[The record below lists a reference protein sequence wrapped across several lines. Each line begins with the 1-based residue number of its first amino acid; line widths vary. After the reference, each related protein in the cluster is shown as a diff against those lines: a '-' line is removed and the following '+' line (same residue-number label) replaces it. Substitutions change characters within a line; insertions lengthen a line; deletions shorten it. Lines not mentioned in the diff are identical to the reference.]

1 MKVSLAYLGRSAVHG
16 GPYRSQIAFAPNLS
30 RDRVFF
36 DGKLRD
42 PLRFREAISA
52 LHDVVIGDLRPPK
65 KDRTAHAAHLAQK
78 QEEELELRARI
89 AKREEDG
96 ALAKLPKTPP
106 ANLEAEFRRLHAI
119 YWTQRRAWAR
129 ELMQHDPQLFR
140 HLVPCD
146 PIVTVAPDS
155 VFFECFAKDE
165 SSYGCLFLERDGF
178 EGPQDASLGTTNV
191 DYSLALYEHFQT
203 LRTYRD
209 TRLKVDPEGFEVEVA
224 GRGDYR
230 EEKID
235 LPPSWLRG
243 FGQISAATALPSRKV
258 VLPVETVY
266 SILAHL
272 RRHREKQGPRA
283 IRFVL
288 APGAPPELVLE
299 PWDLRIASHGP
310 RYEGERAEEIKVW
323 GRRRLAPLARI
334 LPLADR
340 VEVELLGSG
349 LPSIWTACC
358 GELRFVLALSG
369 WTANDWTSGGNLALL
384 SGTWQPDARTID
396 AVTEVLRRDRTASA
410 SELSRATGR
419 DEGAVRAAMH
429 RLSEQ
434 GQAIYD
440 FAAGAYRYRQVV
452 DVALGEA
459 ELGPEPPELTKGRE
473 LFVGRAVK
481 IVRDEALEKGRRLV
495 MATVGGKECESIFD
509 ADGVMSRA
517 RCGCS
522 HFYQFKLKKGPCRHL
537 LALRLSATVGDAIM
551 SSAGF
556 GGRLFR
562 T

>member
-1 MKVSLAYLGRSAVHG
+1 MKVSLAYLGKSAVHG

-65 KDRTAHAAHLAQK
+65 RDRTAHAAHLAQK
-78 QEEELELRARI
+78 QEEELALREQL

-96 ALAKLPKTPP
+96 ALSKLPKNPP

-155 VFFECFAKDE
+155 IFFECFAKDE
-165 SSYGCLFLERDGF
+165 SSYGCLFLDRDGF

-243 FGQISAATALPSRKV
+243 FGQISAATALPSRRV
-258 VLPVETVY
+258 VLPVEAVY
-266 SILAHL
+266 SLLAHL

-288 APGAPPELVLE
+288 APGAAPELVLE
-299 PWDLRIASHGP
+299 PWELRIPSHGP

-323 GRRRLAPLARI
+323 GRRRLAPLARV

-349 LPSIWTACC
+349 LPSIWTAHC

-396 AVTEVLRRDRTASA
+396 AVTEVLRRERIASA

-452 DVALGEA
+452 DVAIGEA

-473 LFVGRAVK
+473 LFVGKAVK
-481 IVRDEALEKGRRLV
+481 IVRDEALEKGKRLV
-495 MATVGGKECESIFD
+495 IATVGGKECESIFD